1 MKRPWV
7 YMSSPSRSPLPPPS
21 PPAPSRSSQS
31 TRSVLFLIPFKY
43 TWMPN
48 PNSLLLSNNNFFT
61 VRLVGFPGG
70 WDSFQSVRL
79 FCLDGSTPPFPALR
93 MKQTCLLVWCD
104 LDPLSGA
111 LASDDISYRNS
122 LKPSDL
128 KIFPTKM
135 VPALNLSCL
144 LLRKRQF
151 CTLLEILQIR
161 YRYSDRCLP
170 RDLSWELQVH
180 QGRWQLVLG
189 NLGERAQRRWQL
201 CVGRRTEVLFC
212 WSQRGSS
219 FHSKQHQ
226 RWGVRSQE
234 VVAPDGPEETV
245 WGPGTPISQ
254 GGAEAEGKHSCKRWW
269 IQAEGTR
276 LKRMDLRSG
285 GSPGR
290 WRQQGDLVRQVRELG
305 GE

>member
-1 MKRPWV
+1 M
-7 YMSSPSRSPLPPPS
+7 
-21 PPAPSRSSQS
+21 
-31 TRSVLFLIPFKY
+31 LFLNPFKY

-104 LDPLSGA
+104 LYLLSGA
-111 LASDDISYRNS
+111 LASDDISYGNS

-135 VPALNLSCL
+135 VSALNLSCL
-144 LLRKRQF
+144 LLRKRLF
-151 CTLLEILQIR
+151 CTLLEILQFR

-180 QGRWQLVLG
+180 QGRWPTCP
-189 NLGERAQRRWQL
+189 GEFRRA
-201 CVGRRTEVLFC
+201 CTEAVT
-212 WSQRGSS
+212 
-219 FHSKQHQ
+219 
-226 RWGVRSQE
+226 
-234 VVAPDGPEETV
+234 APC
-245 WGPGTPISQ
+245 
-254 GGAEAEGKHSCKRWW
+254 GAEDRGVVLLISAWVK
-269 IQAEGTR
+269 
-276 LKRMDLRSG
+276 L
-285 GSPGR
+285 PF
-290 WRQQGDLVRQVRELG
+290 
-305 GE
+305 